1 MQWLG
6 KTVKVKFSL
15 LAAFWNTAKDVAVVL
30 WGGFKLWKWRCW
42 TVGVGPG
49 TVLIKR
55 TGYLCF
61 KALGSALWIQGIKAA
76 PVVSPL
82 KDVCKKY
89 PAKQPPH
96 FHTSCKAQTEGL
108 LVIKKRNY
116 SKKSLFVM
124 TDFARERS
132 LSSLWLLIFLNISM
146 VLCLSLCSFL
156 QS

>member
-6 KTVKVKFSL
+6 KIVRVKFSL

-30 WGGFKLWKWRCW
+30 WGGFKLWEQWCW

-49 TVLIKR
+49 AVLIKR
-55 TGYLCF
+55 IGYLCF
-61 KALGSALWIQGIKAA
+61 KALGSALWIQGIKVA

-82 KDVCKKY
+82 KDACKKY

-96 FHTSCKAQTEGL
+96 FHTSCKVQTEGL
-108 LVIKKRNY
+108 LVIKKSN
-116 SKKSLFVM
+116 SKISSFVM
-124 TDFARERS
+124 IDFSRERN